1 MKTTTFAIALVALGA
16 GAFIADRTLSGPT
29 RVTAVDASADRGP
42 AAATA
47 EAQAMPAITLTGL
60 DEAAVNLAD
69 FKGQPLLV
77 NFWATWCRPCRKEI
91 PLLIALRE
99 MHAEDDLEIVGI
111 AIDELIPTR
120 EMAQSLGIDYPI
132 VVGEQEGIDAMVA
145 FGAPTTA
152 LPFTAAVN
160 RAGHIVAGHVGE
172 LTEEDARRL
181 LAEVL

>member
-1 MKTTTFAIALVALGA
+1 MDRVKTAGITLALVALGA
-16 GAFIADRTLSGPT
+16 GAFLADRTLSDPPPGG
-29 RVTAVDASADRGP
+29 AQADGT
-42 AAATA
+42 AAAA
-47 EAQAMPAITLTGL
+47 DEGQLMPAIALTGL
-60 DEAAVNLAD
+60 DEQTVNLAD

-99 MHAEDDLEIVGI
+99 VHAGDDLEIVGI
-111 AIDELIPTR
+111 AIDELVPTR
-120 EMAQSLGIDYPI
+120 EMAQAFGIDYPI
-132 VVGEQEGIDAMVA
+132 MVGEQEGIDAMVA

-172 LTEEDARRL
+172 LTEEDAERL